1 MADIKR
7 YFRTM
12 GTLIKATP
20 VIIVFEIMFKLILFA
35 IVSPLLKFMLN
46 TSMKLAGVNYL
57 TSDNLKKFF
66 SDPITFLFAFIII
79 TGASFILLIEISAII
94 NCFAVFSR
102 KKRIGVAGMMKA
114 GVLTAAKSFRSIKN
128 FPIFIHTFFILIF
141 TQLAATSGLF
151 SYVGLPNLQTL
162 AGIPTETMFS
172 MVYLVGLAVFTFF
185 FITRMYSLPL
195 FVLTDMKYSECL
207 KISKQ
212 TTSKRRLKLSV
223 KFILWNI
230 LLALLCAVLI
240 FSISFITLYVAKGF
254 SQAKS
259 AASFGIKCMENIMTT
274 VIICSVIFSVPM
286 LVLYIAASFFT
297 EKNDIR
303 RKEITIPET
312 RVKPVVV
319 RIASAVIIVA
329 SLILNYSYLSNTSD
343 IRVDMRLF
351 RRTQITAHRGASAD
365 APENTLHSFEK
376 AIELGADYIELDVQ
390 QTADGQLV
398 VFHDKNLK
406 RTTGMDAL
414 LSEKTYEEISSLDCG
429 GWFSEDF
436 KDTPIMLFSDAL
448 DYTKDK
454 IKLNVE
460 IKKCDNIT
468 EVARN
473 IAATIEEYDC
483 VKDCYVT
490 SFSYQALKAV
500 KEVNPSIKTGI
511 ISNVMTYNSYTK
523 LKHIDAISL
532 NKLFA
537 TQNIVNMAHANGK
550 KIFVWTV
557 NDSYE
562 IDKYLTMGVDNI
574 ITDSPDTALEC
585 VYSKG
590 AEGYVVSILS
600 WLFNF

>member
-7 YFRTM
+7 YFKTM

-102 KKRIGVAGMMKA
+102 KKWIGVAGMMKA

-212 TTSKRRLKLSV
+212 TTSKRKLKLSV

-297 EKNDIR
+297 EKNDIH

-312 RVKPVVV
+312 RVRPVVV

-351 RRTQITAHRGASAD
+351 RRTQIT
-365 APENTLHSFEK
+365 E
-376 AIELGADYIELDVQ
+376 
-390 QTADGQLV
+390 
-398 VFHDKNLK
+398 
-406 RTTGMDAL
+406 AL
-414 LSEKTYEEISSLDCG
+414 LLMLPKTLYTASKKLLNSVLTTSSLM
-429 GWFSEDF
+429 FSRQ
-436 KDTPIMLFSDAL
+436 L
-448 DYTKDK
+448 
-454 IKLNVE
+454 
-460 IKKCDNIT
+460 
-468 EVARN
+468 
-473 IAATIEEYDC
+473 
-483 VKDCYVT
+483 
-490 SFSYQALKAV
+490 
-500 KEVNPSIKTGI
+500 
-511 ISNVMTYNSYTK
+511 
-523 LKHIDAISL
+523 
-532 NKLFA
+532 
-537 TQNIVNMAHANGK
+537 
-550 KIFVWTV
+550 
-557 NDSYE
+557 
-562 IDKYLTMGVDNI
+562 
-574 ITDSPDTALEC
+574 TDSLL
-585 VYSKG
+585 YFMIK
-590 AEGYVVSILS
+590 I
-600 WLFNF
+600 